1 MNAFAKIDKE
11 TFYRFVAGRRGER
24 YEYVR
29 GRIVQQM
36 PGGTQAH
43 GLVARRITRLFED
56 QLDMDRWHVLNERGV
71 DTPRT
76 IRYPEIVV
84 EPVGEPLT
92 SLSTLRPVL
101 IVEVLSPSTTAE
113 DLDVKPNEY
122 LALPSLD
129 AYIVASQDV
138 AACLVWARGAKGEFP
153 AEPVEIQG
161 SDAVIKLRGRSLV
174 VDLPLAT
181 VYRGIGDQ
189 PPESSSTKPTKG
201 VKKKR

>member
-11 TFYRFVAGRRGER
+11 AFYRFVAGRRDGR

-36 PGGTQAH
+36 TGGTRNH
-43 GLVARRITRLFED
+43 GLVARRFTDLILA
-56 QLDMDRWHVLNERGV
+56 QLDEARWTVLPDRGV

-84 EPVGEPLT
+84 EPADEPGD

-113 DLDVKPNEY
+113 DLDVKPEEY
-122 LALPSLD
+122 LSLKSLD
-129 AYIVASQDV
+129 AYIVASQDET
-138 AACLVWARGAKGEFP
+138 ACLLWARGADGLFP
-153 AEPVEIQG
+153 AEPVEFEGI
-161 SDAVIKLRGRSLV
+161 DAVIQIRGRWLAL
-174 VDLPLAT
+174 DLPLAS
-181 VYRGIGDQ
+181 VYRGIAEPRPAANSKRQ
-189 PPESSSTKPTKG
+189 PRGRS
-201 VKKKR
+201 KKR